1 MGSLQELKKKVLNGK
16 MIDKGEAVSL
26 INVDLDQL
34 RECAEEIRNKF
45 CGNLFN
51 LCTIINGKSGRCSE
65 NCKYCAQSIHFKTN
79 IEEYD
84 ILDKRIII
92 DSAKSNYNQGVHK
105 FAIVTSGKKLTKE
118 QLKNI
123 CDIYKEIHKECPI
136 ELCASHGLL
145 SYEDLTMIK
154 KAGVIRYHN
163 NLETSRNYF
172 SKICTTH
179 TYDEKIQTIKNAK
192 KAGLQVCSGGIIG
205 LGESMED
212 RIDMALTLREINVNS
227 IPINVLNPIKGTPLE
242 NAEILQYEEVMR
254 TLAIFRFIHPKS
266 EIRLAGGRALLGDK
280 GVNAMKSG
288 VNAAISGDLLT
299 TSGIKTNED
308 IKILKELGF
317 QVIRK

>member
-1 MGSLQELKKKVLNGK
+1 MERLQKLKEKVLKGEN
-16 MIDKGEAVSL
+16 IDKEEAINL
-26 INVDLDQL
+26 INEDLDEL
-34 RECAEEIRNKF
+34 RKSAEEIRKKF
-45 CGNLFN
+45 CGNSFN

-84 ILDKRIII
+84 ILNERTII

-105 FAIVTSGKKLTKE
+105 FAIVTSGKRLTKE
-118 QLKNI
+118 QLDKV
-123 CDIYKEIHKECPI
+123 CKIYKEMHKECPI

-145 SYEDLTMIK
+145 SYEDLK
-154 KAGVIRYHN
+154 KIREAGVTRYHN

-179 TYDEKIQTIKNAK
+179 TYDEKIETIKNAK

-212 RIDMALTLREINVNS
+212 RIDMAFTLREINVNS
-227 IPINVLNPIKGTPLE
+227 VPVNVLNPIKGTPLE
-242 NAEILQYEEVMR
+242 NAKPLSYEEVMR
-254 TLAIFRFIHPKS
+254 TLAIFRFILPKA
-266 EIRLAGGRALLGDK
+266 EIRLAGGRSLLGDK
-280 GVNAMKSG
+280 GINAMMSG

-299 TSGIKTNED
+299 TSGIKTSDD
-308 IKILKELGF
+308 IMMLKELGF
-317 QVIRK
+317 EV